1 MSTGPQSHA
10 CSRAGP
16 ASPPPPRPRLLPAPS
31 AAVPGSSRPSA
42 PASGMCHGDGGALR
56 APSLVSLA
64 SCGHRPLVRAW
75 KTPDSSV
82 GKESACYA
90 GDTNA
95 GGSIPGSGR
104 SAGEGKSYP
113 LQYSGLENSMDC
125 TVYGVAKSR
134 TQPSDFHFWIN
145 PVMQC
150 WSCKASCLIVM
161 MEDPGSERR
170 DVLPKVMRPVQA
182 KPPLGTQSP
191 CRCAR
196 LTLTIQLV

>member
-31 AAVPGSSRPSA
+31 AAVPGSSRPS
-42 PASGMCHGDGGALR
+42 PLASGTCHGNGGALR
-56 APSLVSLA
+56 APSLV
-64 SCGHRPLVRAW
+64 RPGQLRPQAIRAW
-75 KTPDSSV
+75 KTADSSG

-90 GDTNA
+90 GDTSA
-95 GGSIPGSGR
+95 GGSIPGWGR
-104 SAGEGKSYP
+104 SAREGKGYP

-125 TVYGVAKSR
+125 RVYGVAKSW
-134 TQPSDFHFWIN
+134 TQPSDFHFWRN

-150 WSCKASCLIVM
+150 WSCKANRLIVM
-161 MEDPGSERR
+161 TEDPGSERR

-182 KPPLGTQSP
+182 EPPFRTQSP
-191 CRCAR
+191 CRCAC
-196 LTLTIQLV
+196 LALTIQLV